1 MLCFYAL
8 CIQVVIN
15 NDYHLSSYKYIY
27 LLLQLVVG
35 LLLLHHFF
43 VLLSFFILSL
53 QSGGIRQQ
61 GTHKI
66 SGYIEI
72 LAKGVTVRQHV

>member
-1 MLCFYAL
+1 M
-8 CIQVVIN
+8 III
-15 NDYHLSSYKYIY
+15 YHHTSIY
-27 LLLQLVVG
+27 LLLLQLVVG
-35 LLLLHHFF
+35 LLLLHFF